1 MLGYIDNDTKY
12 TLSFVAWDY
21 LVRGRVYYMEEL
33 IVPVVNV
40 KTRRNYLQKEIEM
53 FDSLNLQL

>member
-40 KTRRNYLQKEIEM
+40 KMRRNYLQKEIEM